1 MFAATRRLGGLP
13 PLRALGRRALSCRV
27 PAAWTER
34 EAEVFPTA
42 ADVERFVRSGHYR
55 WEADADLSLEAN
67 KRIMLRH
74 LVVELGE
81 EDGPCAA
88 EIERY
93 TEVGTWREAELFES
107 LRPDARHL
115 EALAALMGV
124 KPAEVGAVM
133 SQMRH
138 TEQNPFGAAMAFA
151 TEEDGGPS
159 PDSVVE
165 AMKAMPYKKF
175 ALTLPGKSAD
185 YVKTVWDILHGK
197 ELDAATTSSIQLVT
211 RVLMLMDALSIAF
224 PHDFAAPGTAR
235 EWETQDIV
243 AFLDHALEE
252 AADENEGVL
261 ALKSKIEAD
270 GRDKWTVQTLNALL
284 HGQTAVGANDEAD
297 AVAGGA
303 ADAEVDNGDG
313 EEEEDEEEDG
323 EGGESGVASIK
334 RWNEADGGLAGNGY
348 SSYVLGAGDFATVDR
363 EEYARRLQYYVR
375 SGIRGHVY
383 LALDSIG
390 ISVESFR
397 QWIHTGQIPVEWG
410 GSTLDHAEQRLV
422 DRRAAQNA
430 LLVQKLGR
438 LVAALRR
445 APKAIQQATVSPSW
459 RSSLANPPKEA
470 NTAHSAALVN
480 AIGWAADSLE
490 ALAGQVFIHC
500 RNMLTQAA
508 RLESTHQPNTRCIGA
523 IVGRAW

>member
-1 MFAATRRLGGLP
+1 MFAATKRLGGLP

-42 ADVERFVRSGHYR
+42 ADVERFVRSGRYR
-55 WEADADLSLEAN
+55 WEADADLSLAAN

-74 LVVELGE
+74 LVVELSE

-93 TEVGTWREAELFES
+93 AEVGTWREAELFES
-107 LRPDARHL
+107 IRPDARHL

-151 TEEDGGPS
+151 SEEDGGPS
-159 PDSVVE
+159 PDSIVE
-165 AMKAMPYKKF
+165 TMKAMPYNKF

-185 YVKTVWDILHGK
+185 YIKTVWDILHGK

-224 PHDFAAPGTAR
+224 PHDFAAPGTTR
-235 EWETQDIV
+235 EWETKDIV

-252 AADENEGVL
+252 AADENDGVM

-270 GRDKWTVQTLNALL
+270 GRDKWTVQTLNAFL
-284 HGQTAVGANDEAD
+284 HGQTVAGSNDEAD
-297 AVAGGA
+297 AVASGA
-303 ADAEVDNGDG
+303 ADAEADNGDG
-313 EEEEDEEEDG
+313 DAEEDG
-323 EGGESGVASIK
+323 EGGESGAVSIK

-348 SSYVLGAGDFATVDR
+348 SSYVLGADDFDTVDS
-363 EEYARRLQYYVR
+363 EEYARRLKYYVG
-375 SGIRGHVY
+375 SGTRGHVY

-397 QWIHTGQIPVEWG
+397 QWIRTGQIPVEWG
-410 GSTLDHAEQRLV
+410 GSTLDHAEQRLM
-422 DRRAAQNA
+422 DRRTAQNA

-445 APKAIQQATVSPSW
+445 APRAIQQATVAPSW
-459 RSSLANPPKEA
+459 RASLATQPKEA
-470 NTAHSAALVN
+470 NKAHSAALVN
-480 AIGWAADSLE
+480 ALGWAADSLE

-500 RNMLTQAA
+500 RNHGYFDSG
-508 RLESTHQPNTRCIGA
+508 RTRSIDSPT
-523 IVGRAW
+523 